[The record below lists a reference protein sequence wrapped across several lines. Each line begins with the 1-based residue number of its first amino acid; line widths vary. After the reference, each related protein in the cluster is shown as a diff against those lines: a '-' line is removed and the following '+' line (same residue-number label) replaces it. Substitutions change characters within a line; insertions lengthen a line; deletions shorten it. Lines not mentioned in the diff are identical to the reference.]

1 MLGAILSLLLT
12 GLIFG
17 ALARFA
23 LPGKDPMPIW
33 ATILL
38 GIAGSLLGGLIAAL
52 LGAREEDLVM
62 LFLSALFGTALLL
75 YLYRRVVQKRPLTGP
90 GAR

>member
-38 GIAGSLLGGLIAAL
+38 GVAGSLLGGLIAAL